1 MDEKNKMD
9 VSTQVSFDNNLIDKL
24 IEENEK
30 LENLRYNTF
39 INSGKIKVT
48 LNDEIQEV
56 IANDELISLRKE
68 FKNQINLNKQLKSKS
83 KERECCSFCFI
94 I

>member
-1 MDEKNKMD
+1 MGESNKKMD
-9 VSTQVSFDNNLIDKL
+9 KSTQVSFDNNLIDKL

-39 INSGKIKVT
+39 INSGKIRVT
-48 LNDEIQEV
+48 LNDEIQEI

-68 FKNQINLNKQLKSKS
+68 FKNQISLNKLKSKD
-83 KERECCSFCFI
+83 RDCCSFCFI
-94 I
+94 L

>member
-1 MDEKNKMD
+1 MD

-39 INSGKIKVT
+39 INSGKIRVT
-48 LNDEIQEV
+48 LNDEIQEI
-56 IANDELISLRKE
+56 IANDELINLRKE
-68 FKNQINLNKQLKSKS
+68 FKNQISLNKQLKSK
-83 KERECCSFCFI
+83 ERDCCLFCSI
-94 I
+94 L

>member
-1 MDEKNKMD
+1 MH

-39 INSGKIKVT
+39 INSGKIRVT
-48 LNDEIQEV
+48 LNDEIQEI

-68 FKNQINLNKQLKSKS
+68 FKNQISLNKQLKSKD
-83 KERECCSFCFI
+83 RDCCSFCFI
-94 I
+94 L